1 MSAQTIQKTNAAGYE
16 GQLNDWIQQE
26 KAAIDLIAAI
36 GKLWFEKSIELVIFR
51 HQLVDRS
58 NSEIMNLHLYAKN
71 IVKKPINVTDTA
83 MLAYEIMKANICPS
97 KIDIGKLAFEWHNEQ
112 ANFKSASY
120 FIHDKLSDFIYT

>member
-1 MSAQTIQKTNAAGYE
+1 MSAQTIEKTNAAGYE

-26 KAAIDLIAAI
+26 KAAIDLISAI

-71 IVKKPINVTDTA
+71 IVKIRKMQFKFLNIFHFLCKIRLMTD
-83 MLAYEIMKANICPS
+83 
-97 KIDIGKLAFEWHNEQ
+97 
-112 ANFKSASY
+112 
-120 FIHDKLSDFIYT
+120 